1 VTFVAALT
9 AVILVAVFM
18 RAQTHNRVGAD
29 NVIEPEL
36 VASTEAMAP
45 A

>member
-1 VTFVAALT
+1 V
-9 AVILVAVFM
+9 

-29 NVIEPEL
+29 NVIDDEL
-36 VASTEAMAP
+36 VPVTKAVAP